1 MHKTMLRPGV
11 FTTKSI
17 LPIAFGLTMAVGISA
32 QSRGGLEI
40 RSTPDSASV
49 FLDGNTTPE
58 IQKTPYINDKMLPG
72 DHSVVLRSPNPAH
85 LPVRT
90 DFRVDAGQRH
100 VLSPSFEYRNKSFDG
115 EHLSLAP
122 MKAQIGLGFEYL
134 SYLALKSPSSLP
146 TDQASAVTGTT
157 GGSYPSDSTPSSLRL
172 PLVVRL
178 GMPGG
183 FESHFEIPLA
193 SRTEND
199 GSGGG
204 MGVGDASFG
213 MKWTS
218 IEWNSAA
225 DLSWVAGN
233 ANASHLGRGARGL
246 QLSLITNQ
254 RMAEFDLYAQ
264 LSYLLSLGKTT
275 STGPVGNQASARAR
289 VGYVFKDAFLP
300 FAQADLGYRFANTFG
315 SIDSSSSAYLLK
327 FTPGVVWQRSSSFAL
342 ELGIPLGLLASNGE
356 THVGVNLS
364 FTKGFSMPKFG
375 STVKVA
381 APKPIA
387 AAYGKTIAAAG
398 SSHVI
403 FDSREVT
410 NAQYREF
417 CDKTGREHPQDPDF
431 AGIHDY
437 FTSAQYADFPVV
449 NVSLEDARAFA
460 RWQGRRLPTA
470 FEWTREFSESSVP
483 PEAIAC
489 GLEMPE
495 KVDSRNQGGG
505 HFSYLGN
512 VAEWVESD
520 RGTGNSAYIAGGF
533 YSLPTERCLD
543 KNRSIEIA
551 SPSGSKFIG
560 FRLVTEI
567 K

>member
-1 MHKTMLRPGV
+1 MLRPGV
-11 FTTKSI
+11 FSCESTPSV
-17 LPIAFGLTMAVGISA
+17 LPVALGLALAAGIGA

-40 RSTPDSASV
+40 RCTPDSASV
-49 FLDGNTTPE
+49 FLDGGTTPE

-72 DHSVVLRSPNPAH
+72 DHNVVLRSPNPAH

-90 DFRVDAGQRH
+90 AFRVDAGQRQ

-146 TDQASAVTGTT
+146 VDQASAVAGAIS
-157 GGSYPSDSTPSSLRL
+157 GNYPSDSTPSSLRM

-183 FESHFEIPLA
+183 WESHFEIPLA
-193 SRTEND
+193 SRTETD

-204 MGVGDASFG
+204 MGIGDASFG

-225 DLSWVAGN
+225 DLSWIAGN

-246 QLSLITNQ
+246 QLALITNQ
-254 RMAEFDLYAQ
+254 RMADFDLYAQ
-264 LSYLLSLGKTT
+264 LGYLLSLGKTT
-275 STGPVGNQASARAR
+275 SPGSVGDQVSARAR
-289 VGYVFKDAFLP
+289 IGYVLKDALLP
-300 FAQADLGYRFANTFG
+300 FAQADLAYRLPNTFG
-315 SIDSSSSAYLLK
+315 SPDSSSSAFLLK
-327 FTPGVVWQRSSSFAL
+327 VMPGVVWQRSSSFAL

-356 THVGVNLS
+356 TRVGVNLS
-364 FTKGFSMPKFG
+364 FTKGFSLPKLG
-375 STVKVA
+375 SAVKVA
-381 APKPIA
+381 APKPVA

-398 SSHVI
+398 STHVL
-403 FDSREVT
+403 FESREVS

-417 CDKTGREHPQDPDF
+417 CDKTGREYPQDPDF
-431 AGIHDY
+431 AGIRDY

-449 NVSLEDARAFA
+449 SVSLDDARAYA

-470 FEWTREFSESSVP
+470 SEWTREFSESSVP
-483 PEAIAC
+483 PEAVAC

-495 KVDSRNQGGG
+495 RVDSRNQGAGQ
-505 HFSYLGN
+505 FNYLGN

-533 YSLPTERCLD
+533 YGLPTERCLD

-560 FRLVTEI
+560 FRLVTEL